1 MNYLYNNLKRKYV
14 YLTDASFYESFNTIS
29 MKKKKSQ
36 KINFFFFYKVG
47 GIKFLFQALSQHK
60 INEST
65 I

>member
-36 KINFFFFYKVG
+36 KINFFF
-47 GIKFLFQALSQHK
+47 IKLVVLNFCFKLCHNIK
-60 INEST
+60 
-65 I
+65 